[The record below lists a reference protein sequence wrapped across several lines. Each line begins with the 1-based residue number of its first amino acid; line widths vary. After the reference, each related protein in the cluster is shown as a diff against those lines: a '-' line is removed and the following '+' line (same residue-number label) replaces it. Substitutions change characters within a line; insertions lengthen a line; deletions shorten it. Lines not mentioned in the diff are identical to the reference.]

1 MPEGVEADMT
11 KVAILGAAGRMGKA
25 LVRCA
30 QRTDDVEVVA
40 AIEQKDDP
48 SIGQDAG
55 TVAETDEIRV
65 KITDDMNA
73 VSGADVVIDFTL
85 HDAVPEHAKLIAG
98 MCIPMVIGSTG
109 LTDGE
114 RAAVDKAAMKVP
126 IVWSPN
132 MSLGIN
138 LFFSLVKK
146 AAEVLGKGYKVEIDE
161 THHVDKKDSP
171 SGTALCLGENV
182 AKGLGVDFK
191 SVMFHEKRE
200 PLIMADAEVEKEFPD
215 YPEGAILIRSYRE
228 GEVVGDHTVT
238 FGTDGETVEFTH
250 HAWNREA
257 FAMGALRAAQ
267 WVVTQR
273 PRLYDMQDV
282 LGL

>member
-1 MPEGVEADMT
+1 MT
-11 KVAILGAAGRMGKA
+11 KVAILGSAGRMGKA
-25 LVRCA
+25 LILCA
-30 QRTDDVEVVA
+30 QRVDDVEVVA

-55 TVAETDEIRV
+55 TVAEIDEIRV
-65 KITDDMNA
+65 KITDDMKA
-73 VSGADVVIDFTL
+73 ISTADVVIDFTL
-85 HDAVPEHAKLIAG
+85 HDAVPEHAKLAAEMG
-98 MCIPMVIGSTG
+98 VPMVLGTTG
-109 LTDGE
+109 LTEVE
-114 RAAVDKAAMKVP
+114 REAVEKAASKVP
-126 IVWSPN
+126 VVWAPN

-161 THHVDKKDSP
+161 THHVNKQDSP

-200 PLIMADAEVEKEFPD
+200 PILMGDAEAEQEFPD
-215 YPEGAILIRSYRE
+215 YPEGSILIRSYRE

-238 FGTDGETVEFTH
+238 FGADGETVEFTH
-250 HAWNREA
+250 HAWSREA
-257 FAMGALRAAQ
+257 FAMGAIRAAQ